1 MIQRFWLSSRTLML
15 ETFKEWQEDNAANV
29 AASLAYYAIFSLSP
43 LLIILAL
50 VLGLVIGN
58 NAAESEV
65 LGGVESI
72 FGQEGADTLNQTL
85 EQSDSPQSRGNMM
98 SVILWLGV
106 VFWGVSGL
114 FAQLQRALNI
124 IWEVRLSANAHRLV
138 FLKNRLLSFAVV
150 MVGSALLVVSTFANA
165 AISQIEVSGSEAVII
180 RLAQASLTFSL
191 ITVLIAA
198 IYKILPDVIIA
209 WRDVW
214 IGALFSAMLVMLGQ
228 LIVGIYISN
237 SNIGSVYG
245 AAGSLTII
253 LVWIY
258 YSAQTF
264 LFGAEFTEVWARHHG
279 ASIVP
284 DADAEWVDPVKAAR
298 ELENAQKIR
307 AAREKLLA
315 EKNDVPEA

>member
-1 MIQRFWLSSRTLML
+1 MQHFWQNTRTLLL

-50 VLGLVIGN
+50 VLGLLIGN

-72 FGQEGADTLNQTL
+72 FGQEGVNTLDNTL
-85 EQSDSPQSRGNMM
+85 AQSDSPQSRGNIF
-98 SVILWLGV
+98 SVLLWFAV

-114 FAQLQRALNI
+114 FTQLQRALNI
-124 IWEVRLSANAHRLV
+124 IWEVRLSADAHRLV
-138 FLKNRLLSFAVV
+138 FLKNRLLSFGVV
-150 MVGSALLVVSTFANA
+150 MVGSFLLVVSTFANA
-165 AISQIEVSGSEAVII
+165 AISQLDVSGREAVII
-180 RLAQASLTFSL
+180 RLLQASLTFTL

-214 IGALFSAMLVMLGQ
+214 VGALFSAFLVMVGQ
-228 LIVGIYISN
+228 LVVGIYISN

-279 ASIVP
+279 ASITP
-284 DADAEWVDPVKAAR
+284 DADAEWIDPVKAAR

-307 AAREKLLA
+307 AERNKQLA
-315 EKNDVPEA
+315 EKKQLNSQ

>member
-1 MIQRFWLSSRTLML
+1 MMQRLWLSARTLMV

-72 FGQEGADTLNQTL
+72 FGDAGTETLNQTL
-85 EQSDSPQSRGNMM
+85 DQSDSPQSRGNIM
-98 SVILWLGV
+98 SVVLWLSV

-114 FAQLQRALNI
+114 FTQLQRALNI

-150 MVGSALLVVSTFANA
+150 MVGSGLLVMSTFANA
-165 AISQIEVSGSEAVII
+165 AISQVEISGFEAVIV
-180 RLAQASLTFSL
+180 RLLQAILTFSL

-214 IGALFSAMLVMLGQ
+214 VGALFSALLVMIGQ

-245 AAGSLTII
+245 AAGSLTIV

-298 ELENAQKIR
+298 ERENAEKLR
-307 AAREKLLA
+307 AEREKMFA
-315 EKNDVPEA
+315 EKSE